1 MTDEMRKD
9 ANKILDLVNLF
20 HEKYNRPYINI
31 AQHFNS
37 ETSWITI
44 RSTDDENFEGITR
57 FENYKGG
64 E

>member
-20 HEKYNRPYINI
+20 HEKYNKPYIAI
-31 AQHFNS
+31 AQCFNS
-37 ETSWITI
+37 ETSWFTI
-44 RSTDDENFEGITR
+44 STDAENFENVTR
-57 FENYKGG
+57 LENYKGG